1 MVGESGS
8 VCYLVSTV
16 EVEIMDID
24 FTMVMEEVDVA
35 LRRCLNEELG
45 ADLKVKMTRKPLRG
59 TRKAKSN

>member
-1 MVGESGS
+1 
-8 VCYLVSTV
+8 
-16 EVEIMDID
+16 MDID